1 MSYPPGKVKKSFDI
15 LVIDHPTDEITE
27 AESHITQ
34 IKTRPGGVAFE
45 VANNFEQIAE
55 VADIKVSRGGVAF
68 EITTNDYPAASAK
81 SDVPTEMSLPS
92 PPSTSMSCTRHAKEG
107 VAFEI
112 DFSDNEEEK
121 RQLKTLSKVTSLM
134 AEGWSERDVIKE
146 ADDVWVANKVLAMKD
161 NAKNNEEHLAS
172 LRKADLEFDLMTATM
187 TEWNLQGFHY
197 ILVKE
202 SSAEHSLVRQA
213 QFQAWKKN
221 LREGFG

>member
-1 MSYPPGKVKKSFDI
+1 MSYPAGKVKKSHDFI
-15 LVIDHPTDEITE
+15 VMDEDTS
-27 AESHITQ
+27 AKSLITQ

-45 VANNFEQIAE
+45 VSNNFYPVTDVAE
-55 VADIKVSRGGVAF
+55 IKVSRGGVAF
-68 EITTNDYPAASAK
+68 EISTDHSPAAPAESN
-81 SDVPTEMSLPS
+81 VPPKISLPS
-92 PPSTSMSCTRHAKEG
+92 PPITSMSCTRHTKEG

-121 RQLKTLSKVTSLM
+121 RQLKTLSKMTSLM
-134 AEGWSERDVIKE
+134 ATDGWSERDVIKE

-161 NAKNNEEHLAS
+161 NAKQNEERLAS